1 MRFKIRLAALLG
13 AVGVVLGAMGAHGA
27 VHEKL
32 QTTGGAEHWGTA
44 GDYHLLHAVALL
56 VMALLAEKSKAL
68 RVGWWCMCAGI
79 FIFSG
84 TLYVLALTQMKW
96 LGHTHRR
103 AGPHRGLAADCAG
116 RGWGDRGSGCYQVVA
131 APVLDGHLCE

>member
-32 QTTGGAEHWGTA
+32 QATGGAEHWSTA

-96 LGHTHRR
+96 LGAITPI
-103 AGPHRGLAADCAG
+103 GGLALIVGWLLTALGAG
-116 RGWGDRGSGCYQVVA
+116 GVTVDQA
-131 APVLDGHLCE
+131 ATKS